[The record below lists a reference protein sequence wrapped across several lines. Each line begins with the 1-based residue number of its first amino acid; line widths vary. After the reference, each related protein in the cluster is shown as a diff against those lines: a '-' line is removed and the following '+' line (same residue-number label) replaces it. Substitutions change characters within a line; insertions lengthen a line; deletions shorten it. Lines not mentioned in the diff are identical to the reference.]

1 MYKKIARGMSLLFAV
16 LMLMSTPVF
25 AMDMRASTR
34 IDSSSAIVKAGTDG
48 NLWIYF
54 SVDAVSVMDD
64 LGASKI
70 AIQRYSGSRWI
81 TESTLTPE
89 DVPEMQ
95 TTDDIWHSATIP
107 YSPKYSGYSYRAVV
121 DIYATNS
128 TGTSTKTLTS
138 HSVTMQVMD
147 TENHMIRKAL
157 LPNIIK

>member
-1 MYKKIARGMSLLFAV
+1 MYKKTVRGMSLLFAV
-16 LMLMSTPVF
+16 LMLMSTSTF

-95 TTDDIWHSATIP
+95 TTDDI
-107 YSPKYSGYSYRAVV
+107 
-121 DIYATNS
+121 
-128 TGTSTKTLTS
+128 
-138 HSVTMQVMD
+138 
-147 TENHMIRKAL
+147 
-157 LPNIIK
+157 